1 MGRYLVTGGAGFIGS
16 HIATALAERGD
27 TVRVLDDLSGGLREN
42 LSHLDLGPEGSG
54 AQVELIVGSI
64 TDPAF
69 GRRACRGAEGIFHEA
84 AQVSVPQSVEEPEKS
99 YEINVT
105 GTLRML
111 QAARAEGVR
120 RFVFAASAAAYGD
133 SEVCPKIEAMPSRPM
148 SPYASGKLAGEDML
162 AVWGRTYGMHTVAL
176 RYFNI
181 FGPRQA
187 DDSPYSGVIA
197 VVANRLLT
205 GKPVRINGDGGQ
217 TRDFCYVENVVRA
230 NIAAMDA
237 EGIEPG
243 SVFNVGTGERVSL
256 LDLYKEMARFVGVD
270 AQPEFGEVRAGDVR
284 HSQASIEKIQGA
296 LGYVPTVGWREGV
309 AQTMEWYRQRL
320 AASAGRS

>member
-105 GTLRML
+105 G
-111 QAARAEGVR
+111 QKWQW
-120 RFVFAASAAAYGD
+120 FF
-133 SEVCPKIEAMPSRPM
+133 
-148 SPYASGKLAGEDML
+148 
-162 AVWGRTYGMHTVAL
+162 TYPNGHVATEL
-176 RYFNI
+176 HV
-181 FGPRQA
+181 PV
-187 DDSPYSGVIA
+187 D
-197 VVANRLLT
+197 
-205 GKPVRINGDGGQ
+205 KPVKLTMTSEDVIH
-217 TRDFCYVENVVRA
+217 DF
-230 NIAAMDA
+230 
-237 EGIEPG
+237 
-243 SVFNVGTGERVSL
+243 F
-256 LDLYKEMARFVGVD
+256 
-270 AQPEFGEVRAGDVR
+270 
-284 HSQASIEKIQGA
+284 
-296 LGYVPTVGWREGV
+296 W
-309 AQTMEWYRQRL
+309 
-320 AASAGRS
+320 